1 MSSHWLMSHSR
12 DRIFTPYSTALCVR
26 THFAYPQIVSRTFA
40 STVGRQHRVRTTP
53 IPAKAA
59 QTHQDDDNAGGTAEA
74 GAGQVN
80 GGVREHSRLEEYARG
95 G

>member
-1 MSSHWLMSHSR
+1 MSDAVDQLAQALR
-12 DRIFTPYSTALCVR
+12 DLINEAVQ
-26 THFAYPQIVSRTFA
+26 AA
-40 STVGRQHRVRTTP
+40 VGRRHRVRTTP